1 MTKKYLSL
9 DEAAQL
15 LGIPP
20 EELVRLREKGEIR
33 GFADRGTWK
42 FKQDDVDGLARRRQ
56 ADSSPEV
63 PLYDP
68 APGVGEQPTVIR
80 RDNRGPSDSNL
91 LNDADI
97 RSGSDSD
104 VRLVGSRGQKTDDG
118 SDSDVKLRDDAG
130 GPIQTDPEIPIL
142 SGGSDSDVKLVRPDS
157 DSDVK
162 LSVPG
167 GDSGVQLSS
176 DDTGHETPML
186 VPESKTDSDFPIA
199 DLQKSDSDVRLVS
212 DFADIPS
219 DVSLLDDD
227 DALAIDFNPESGS
240 SASVLDD
247 ESGIS
252 LGGGSSILL
261 GESGISLAGPSDS
274 GIGLDL
280 NDDEDSGLT
289 LALDDESGISLDAG
303 ESGISLEAI
312 DSGISL
318 HGSGVSLSDD
328 RNRGTL
334 PMMDIMG
341 GDDGDKTNFEIPAL
355 DDGFDS
361 ADADV
366 TGVMDL
372 HSGGD
377 DVFTLDDEVTDSTD
391 HFDGEDLDLESEGFE
406 DDQDLDVFEGEGAFG
421 DEEAAGFAQ
430 SGVGR
435 LAPVEAEWGT
445 GLFIG
450 LVAASLMLLVCGAVM
465 IDLVKHTATSNQLNP
480 VSGKL
485 VELVSGPFKS

>member
-15 LGIPP
+15 LGMPQ

-42 FKQDDVDGLARRRQ
+42 FKQDDVDALARRRQ

-80 RDNRGPSDSNL
+80 RETRGPSDSNL
-91 LNDADI
+91 LNDDAV

-104 VRLVGSRGQKTDDG
+104 VRLVGSRGQESGTG
-118 SDSDVKLRDDAG
+118 TDSDIKLRNAD
-130 GPIQTDPEIPIL
+130 GPLQTDPEIPIL
-142 SGGSDSDVKLVRPDS
+142 TGGSDSDVKLVRPDS

-162 LSVPG
+162 LSLPG
-167 GDSGVQLSS
+167 SDSDVKLSAE
-176 DDTGHETPML
+176 DTGLETSML
-186 VPESKTDSDFPIA
+186 VPDSKTDSDFPIA
-199 DLQKSDSDVRLVS
+199 DLQKSDSDVRLVGNY
-212 DFADIPS
+212 ADIPS

-227 DALAIDFNPESGS
+227 DALAIDFNPDSGP

-318 HGSGVSLSDD
+318 HGSGVSQSDD

-341 GDDGDKTNFEIPAL
+341 GDDGDQTNFEIPAL

-361 ADADV
+361 SDADV
-366 TGVMDL
+366 TGVMDI
-372 HSGGD
+372 HSGSD

-391 HFDGEDLDLESEGFE
+391 HFEEADLDLESEGFD
-406 DDQDLDVFEGEGAFG
+406 DDQDLDVFEGGDAFEGS
-421 DEEAAGFAQ
+421 DDTGFAQ

-445 GLFIG
+445 GMFIG
-450 LVAASLMLLVCGAVM
+450 LVVASLMLLVCGAVM

-485 VELVSGPFKS
+485 VEMIGGQFKS